1 MDVNKNS
8 YTLGF
13 AAIMVIIV
21 AALLSVAA
29 IVFKEPQERNV
40 ELEKK
45 QNILKSVAV
54 EVSREESE
62 TVYYNFIKE
71 ELVIDSKGEIKE
83 GIAFDV
89 DLAKELKKDISE
101 QNLPLY
107 IAEVDGET
115 KYIIPLRGKGL
126 WGPIWGFIA
135 LNEDLNTVYGAIFDH
150 SKETP
155 GLGAEINTGNFQ
167 IPFAGKTIFEGIEFV
182 SISVIK
188 SAEED
193 NMHAVNGISGGTIT
207 SNGVSDMIKERL
219 EKYLPYFENQ
229 NPETKIEKEVEMIF
243 SDSTLTDS
251 LTKIQEESYE

>member
-21 AALLSVAA
+21 AALLSIAA
-29 IVFKEPQERNV
+29 IVLKEPQERNV

-45 QNILKSVAV
+45 QNILRSVGI

-62 TVYYNFIKE
+62 RVYYNYIKE
-71 ELVIDSKGEIKE
+71 ELVIDNKGEIKE

-107 IAEVDGET
+107 IAEVDGEK
-115 KYIIPLRGKGL
+115 KYVIPLRGKGL

-155 GLGAEINTGNFQ
+155 GLGAEINKGSFQ
-167 IPFAGKTIFEGIEFV
+167 DPFKDKTIFEGIKFT
-182 SISVIK
+182 SIVVIK
-188 SAEED
+188 SGAED
-193 NMHAVNGISGGTIT
+193 KNHAVNGISGGTIT

-219 EKYLPYFENQ
+219 ERYLPYFENQ
-229 NPETKIEKEVEMIF
+229 NPETKIEKEVEIIF